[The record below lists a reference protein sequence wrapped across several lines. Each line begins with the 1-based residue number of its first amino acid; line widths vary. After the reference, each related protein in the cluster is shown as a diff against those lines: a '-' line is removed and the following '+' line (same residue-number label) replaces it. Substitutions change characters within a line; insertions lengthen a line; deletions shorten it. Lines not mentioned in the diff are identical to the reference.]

1 MPADGSCRDH
11 DRDVTWLMVTPLI
24 CAYVA
29 CMYVRW
35 FAMLSL
41 LVCPL
46 AMAASI
52 TGVVT
57 APSGAPIANA
67 RVALF
72 REMPPAAVI
81 VLDAPPRPLASVTT
95 GASGAFSVEAADDGI
110 VVVHVSADGFE
121 PVDIATDPEPL
132 GALVLRP
139 AVTVTGRVTANGKP
153 VANAVVIAMPVVR
166 GIPTVVM
173 TDMDGKYR
181 IAEPRWWAERILV
194 RHPDFAP
201 AVHPVSSRDFVLTSG
216 ETLHGS
222 VVDEEGRPVAGA
234 RVSLDGLLEATTG
247 ADGRFA
253 IAHVYARPLRL
264 LARSGSRIATGS
276 ASGEA
281 IVLKLAPARRI
292 AGTLVD
298 EVNKPV
304 AGAIVTAL
312 GDGVGQSTLSDA
324 RGAFAV
330 SVPAGRYAVGASA
343 HNLEAGSDDADVTR
357 GDAHVALHATRL
369 IPLQGVVQ
377 TADGK
382 PVAGAALFVL
392 AGEGDD
398 AMPLPLAPRV
408 SGADGR
414 FRLRAK
420 IIESQPERIVA
431 MKPGMPLAMSPL
443 VSPRTREV
451 VVTMPGGGVDVRGLV
466 SGSDAKPL
474 AGVAVTPLPGERQ
487 FGEPAILWATS
498 DASGHFSGVLAAGST
513 TLGFAKR
520 GYARAELRVNVA
532 DATPVALS
540 LRATVGIRGR
550 VVHADG
556 SPAVDV
562 PVMTRDEQVQTDA
575 NGTFVLENLEP
586 GPQRILFGEEGA
598 QQASIKAPAND
609 VRLVL
614 KPSH

>member
-1 MPADGSCRDH
+1 MH
-11 DRDVTWLMVTPLI
+11 
-24 CAYVA
+24 
-29 CMYVRW
+29 VRVS
-35 FAMLSL
+35 AILSL
-41 LVCPL
+41 IVCPL

-72 REMPPAAVI
+72 REIPPPAVVA
-81 VLDAPPRPLASVTT
+81 LDAPPRPLASVTT
-95 GASGAFSVEAADDGI
+95 GASGAFSVESAGNAI

-121 PVDIATDPEPL
+121 PVDIATDPETL

-139 AVTVTGRVTANGKP
+139 AATVTGRVTANGKP
-153 VANAVVIAMPVVR
+153 VANAAVIAMPVVQ

-173 TDMDGKYR
+173 TDADGKYR
-181 IAEPRWWAERILV
+181 IAEPAWWAETILV

-201 AVHPVSSRDFVLTSG
+201 ALHPISARDFALSAG
-216 ETLHGS
+216 DTLRGS
-222 VVDEEGRPVAGA
+222 VVDENGRPAGGA
-234 RVSLDGLLEATTG
+234 TVSLDGLLETTTG

-264 LARSGSRIATGS
+264 VAWSGSRMATGP
-276 ASGEA
+276 ASGKA

-298 EVNKPV
+298 ENNKPV

-312 GDGVGQSTLSDA
+312 GDGFGDSTLSDA
-324 RGAFAV
+324 RGAFAINM
-330 SVPAGRYAVGASA
+330 PAGQYLVSASA
-343 HNLEAGSDDADVTR
+343 HNLEADSDTADVTG
-357 GDAHVALHATRL
+357 GDANIALHATRL

-382 PVAGAALFVL
+382 PVGGAALFVL

-398 AMPLPLAPRV
+398 AMPLPLPPRV

-414 FRLRAK
+414 FRLRTK
-420 IIESQPERIVA
+420 IIDSQPERIVA
-431 MKPGMPLAMSPL
+431 MKPGMPLATSP
-443 VSPRTREV
+443 VVTPRTRDV
-451 VVTMPGGGVDVRGLV
+451 VVTMPGRGIEVRGV
-466 SGSDAKPL
+466 VTGRDGKPV
-474 AGVAVTPLPGERQ
+474 AGAAVTPLPGERQ
-487 FGEPAILWATS
+487 FGEPAILWATT
-498 DASGHFSGVLAAGST
+498 DASGRFSGYLAPGPTS
-513 TLGFAKR
+513 LGFAKR
-520 GYARAELRVNVA
+520 GYVREEQHVTVAA
-532 DATPVALS
+532 DATPVAVS

-550 VVHADG
+550 VVNADG
-556 SPAVDV
+556 SPAADV
-562 PVMTRDEQVQTDA
+562 PVMTRHEQAQTDA

-586 GPQRILFGEEGA
+586 GPQRILFGHEGGQEA
-598 QQASIKAPAND
+598 TIKAPASD

-614 KPSH
+614 KTSQ